1 METRTD
7 SRALALSPAC
17 PSSGLT
23 EVNSHNGLVNLISQ
37 LKRLLGDSRVSASD
51 KAQFQAELSEA
62 SRLLDHSEQF
72 VPRP

>member
-7 SRALALSPAC
+7 SRALALSRAFS
-17 PSSGLT
+17 SSGLT
-23 EVNSHNGLVNLISQ
+23 EVDSQNGPINRISQ
-37 LKRLLGDSRVSASD
+37 LKRLLGDSRVSDSD

-62 SRLLDHSEQF
+62 SRLLDRSEQF